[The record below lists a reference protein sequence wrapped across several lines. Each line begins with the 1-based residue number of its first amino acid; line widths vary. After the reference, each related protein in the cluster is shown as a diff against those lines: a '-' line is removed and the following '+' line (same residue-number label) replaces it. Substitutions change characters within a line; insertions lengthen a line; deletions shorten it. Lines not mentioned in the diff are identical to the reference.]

1 MPSSLGLDD
10 RNPRAGANPGYQLD
24 VGRVL
29 SQSFSITAR
38 NLLPFGLVGLVCY
51 LPVLFVQAILAV
63 APPGQPEALIGV
75 GLAVVVAQA
84 LASLVLTG
92 ALTFGVMRHL
102 QGDPAGAGEIIQ
114 AGLSSLGRVFV
125 VSLMVGIL
133 TMLGI
138 VLCIVP
144 GIIVMCMNWVA
155 VPVAV
160 IEQPGSTQALSRS
173 QDLTS
178 GTRLPV
184 FAVLLVIGLIV
195 GGVDFFGNMVVAV
208 AGEASGSAVVRSVGT
223 IVFTIATIPFDCLQA
238 ASAAVG
244 YHELRTNREG
254 VGLDELVRV
263 FE

>member
-1 MPSSLGLDD
+1 MPTSLGLDD
-10 RNPRAGANPGYQLD
+10 RARTAGNPGYQLD

-29 SQSFSITAR
+29 SQSFSITIS
-38 NLLPFGLVGLVCY
+38 NLPSFGLVGLICY
-51 LPVLFVQAILAV
+51 LPVLFVQGIMAV
-63 APPGQPEALIGV
+63 APPPTEAAVWVL
-75 GLAVVVAQA
+75 LAVSLAQS
-84 LASLVLTG
+84 LATLVLTG

-102 QGDPAGAGEIIQ
+102 QGDKPTAGEIVQ

-133 TMLGI
+133 TTIGI
-138 VLCIVP
+138 VFCIVP
-144 GIIVMCMNWVA
+144 GVLVMCMNWVA

-160 IEQPGSTQALSRS
+160 VEDPGATASMSRS

-178 GTRLPV
+178 GTRLAV
-184 FAVLLVIGLIV
+184 FAVILVIGMIV
-195 GGVDFFGNMVVAV
+195 GVVSVFGNGFVVALSS
-208 AGEASGSAVVRSVGT
+208 AIGSPGIRGLATILLT
-223 IVFTIATIPFDCLQA
+223 IVLIPFQCLQA

-244 YHELRTNREG
+244 YHELRLHREG

>member
-10 RNPRAGANPGYQLD
+10 RSPRAGANPAYQLD
-24 VGRVL
+24 VGRVI
-29 SQSFSITAR
+29 SQSVSITAK
-38 NLLPFGLVGLVCY
+38 NVLPFGLVGLICY

-63 APPGQPEALIGV
+63 APPQAEALIWLAVAV
-75 GLAVVVAQA
+75 GLAQG
-84 LASLVLTG
+84 LASLLLTG

-125 VSLMVGIL
+125 VSLFVGIM
-133 TMLGI
+133 TMLGL
-138 VLCIVP
+138 VFCIVP

-195 GGVDFFGNMVVAV
+195 GGVGVFGNVVVALV
-208 AGEASGSAVVRSVGT
+208 GEAGPAVRSVATIALT
-223 IVFTIATIPFDCLQA
+223 IVSIPFECLKA

-244 YHELRTNREG
+244 YHELRMNREG

>member
-10 RNPRAGANPGYQLD
+10 RNPRAGADPGYQLD

-29 SQSFSITAR
+29 SQTFSITAS
-38 NLLPFGLVGLVCY
+38 NILPFGLVGLVCY

-63 APPGQPEALIGV
+63 APPGQPEALIVV
-75 GLAVVVAQA
+75 GLAVAVAQA

-102 QGDPAGAGEIIQ
+102 RGDPAAAGEIVQ

-125 VSLMVGIL
+125 VSLMVGVMTL
-133 TMLGI
+133 LGL

-144 GIIVMCMNWVA
+144 GVIVMCMNWVA

-160 IEQPGSTQALSRS
+160 IEQPGSTQSLSRS
-173 QDLTS
+173 QDLTAGS
-178 GTRLPV
+178 RLPV
-184 FAVLLVIGLIV
+184 FAVLLVIGLVV
-195 GGVDFFGNMVVAV
+195 GGVGFFGNVVVAAV
-208 AGEASGSAVVRSVGT
+208 GEVTGSQAVRSVAMIALT
-223 IVFTIATIPFDCLQA
+223 VFSVPFECLKA
-238 ASAAVG
+238 ASAAIG

-254 VGLDELVRV
+254 VGLEELVRV

>member
-1 MPSSLGLDD
+1 MPSSLGLDG
-10 RNPRAGANPGYQLD
+10 RGPVGANPAYQLD
-24 VGRVL
+24 VGRVI
-29 SQSFSITAR
+29 SQSFSITAS
-38 NLLPFGLVGLVCY
+38 NVLSFGLVGLICY

-63 APPGQPEALIGV
+63 APPAQPEAVIGL
-75 GLAVVVAQA
+75 GIAVAIAQA

-102 QGDPAGAGEIIQ
+102 QGDPAGAGEIVQ

-133 TMLGI
+133 TLLGF

-144 GIIVMCMNWVA
+144 GVIVMCMNWVA

-160 IEQPGSTQALSRS
+160 IEQPGSTQSLSRS
-173 QDLTS
+173 QDLTAGS
-178 GTRLPV
+178 RLPV
-184 FAVLLVIGLIV
+184 FAVVLVIGLIV
-195 GGVDFFGNMVVAV
+195 GGVGVFGNIVVAV
-208 AGEASGSAVVRSVGT
+208 VGEASGSAAVRSVAMIALT
-223 IVFTIATIPFDCLQA
+223 VFSVPFECLRA

-254 VGLDELVRV
+254 VGLDDLVRV